1 MTKDQLASLKK
12 ASQEMSQ
19 IATLINEMD
28 DEDDTPQAAK
38 ALLTAQAGCFTTLVH
53 VAEMLSELVVQTKM
67 KAKEEVRWVQ

>member
-1 MTKDQLASLKK
+1 MTKEQLASLKK

-19 IATLINEMD
+19 IAMLINEMD

>member
-19 IATLINEMD
+19 IAMLINEMD

-53 VAEMLSELVVQTKM
+53 VAEMLSELVVQNSK
-67 KAKEEVRWVQ
+67 KEKEGVRWVQ

>member
-19 IATLINEMD
+19 IAMLINEMD

-53 VAEMLSELVVQTKM
+53 VAEMLSELVAQTKM

>member
-19 IATLINEMD
+19 IAMLINEMD

-53 VAEMLSELVVQTKM
+53 VAEMLSELVVQNSK
-67 KAKEEVRWVQ
+67 KEKESVRWVQ

>member
-19 IATLINEMD
+19 IAMLINEMD

>member
-1 MTKDQLASLKK
+1 MTKEQLASLKK

-19 IATLINEMD
+19 IAMLINDMD
-28 DEDDTPQAAK
+28 DDGDTPQAAK